1 MSVYATLRLFPWV
14 LEIEE
19 VVRME
24 EDGMKVRLDEPRH
37 VQYRRFSCRAEI
49 ALVLP
54 YIFHQN
60 AKHIR
65 LLNFMQFHTVISG
78 STAVTDGIQGSL
90 LSRDV
95 KVYYN
100 FKFL

>member
-1 MSVYATLRLFPWV
+1 MSVYAILRLFPWV

-24 EDGMKVRLDEPRH
+24 DDMKVRLDKPRH

-49 ALVLP
+49 AIFLP

-60 AKHIR
+60 AKHIQP
-65 LLNFMQFHTVISG
+65 LNFMQFYTAISG
-78 STAVTDGIQGSL
+78 STAVKDGIQGSL

-95 KVYYN
+95 KVYYH